1 MGRQINFY
9 IDRRTELEILDFIK
23 REGGKFMF
31 DQSGEIVFSDDFDKF
46 RSAQNGWLKCHF
58 TKESFAPPKI
68 ERVFNEYMGRE
79 FDHCSI
85 SSCEIIEFD
94 GGVVNLSD
102 KKARGDRVYMV
113 SDYYDEA
120 GELAKKGENFI
131 KFYERPVG
139 FIKKFAPRQEVAA
152 GGYTF
157 KIYVSDRVFELYRG
171 REIVKFY

>member
-9 IDRRTELEILDFIK
+9 VDRQTELEILDFIK

-46 RSAQNGWLKCHF
+46 RSAQNGWLKCRF

-79 FDHCSI
+79 FDHCSV
-85 SSCEIIEFD
+85 SRCEIIEFD
-94 GGVVNLSD
+94 GGVVNLPD
-102 KKARGDRVYMV
+102 KKARSGRVYMM

-120 GELAKKGENFI
+120 GELVKKGENFT
-131 KFYERPVG
+131 KFYERLVR
-139 FIKKFAPRQEVAA
+139 FIKKLTPRREVKA

-171 REIVKFY
+171 GEIVKFY

>member
-9 IDRRTELEILDFIK
+9 IDRQTELEILDFIK

-31 DQSGEIVFSDDFDKF
+31 NRGVEIVFSNDFDKF

-58 TKESFAPPKI
+58 TKDGFAPPKI
-68 ERVFNEYMGRE
+68 ERVFNKHMGRE
-79 FDHCSI
+79 FDHCSV
-85 SSCEIIEFD
+85 SRGEIIEFD
-94 GGVVNLSD
+94 GGVVNLPD
-102 KKARGDRVYMV
+102 KKARSGRVYMM

-120 GELAKKGENFI
+120 GELVKKGENFI
-131 KFYERPVG
+131 KFYEKLVR
-139 FIKKFAPRQEVAA
+139 FIKKLAPRREVKA

-171 REIVKFY
+171 GEIVKFY